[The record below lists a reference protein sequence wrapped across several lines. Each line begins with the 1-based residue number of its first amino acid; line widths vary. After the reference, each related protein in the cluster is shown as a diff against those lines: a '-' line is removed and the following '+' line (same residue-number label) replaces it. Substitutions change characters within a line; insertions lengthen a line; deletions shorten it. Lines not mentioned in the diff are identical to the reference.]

1 MHYFLFSSGNIILS
15 VMLGAIAMIIFGL
28 NFEEGFKVILN
39 VAEQIKSWML
49 KLPLPTKYH
58 NFVRLFLHES
68 SFVFAFFTIAA
79 RIVVAALVGI
89 GRMFL
94 NRSRDY

>member
-1 MHYFLFSSGNIILS
+1 MHYFLFSSGNIVLS
-15 VMLGAIAMIIFGL
+15 VLLGAIAMIVFGL

-39 VAEQIKSWML
+39 VAEQIKSWLL
-49 KLPLPTKYH
+49 KMPLPTKYH

-79 RIVVAALVGI
+79 RILVAALYSLFSTI
-89 GRMFL
+89 IA
-94 NRSRDY
+94 RSRGY